1 MNFEKS
7 TYVFHLFFLRN
18 RNSRDQQKS
27 VFRKQIAIALEFN
40 KPIMIHCRDA
50 SDDCLNILKEL
61 VPREYKIHRH
71 CFTGDA
77 EEVSKWL
84 DAFPNM
90 YFSFTNLIGF
100 KNLHRTQGLRS
111 AVTKI
116 PLHRILIE
124 TDAPYFRPQ
133 KVIFLII
140 IL

>member
-1 MNFEKS
+1 
-7 TYVFHLFFLRN
+7 
-18 RNSRDQQKS
+18 
-27 VFRKQIAIALEFN
+27 
-40 KPIMIHCRDA
+40 MIHCRDA
-50 SDDCLNILKEL
+50 SDDCLNILKEM

-84 DAFPNM
+84 EAFPNM

-116 PLHRILIE
+116 PLQRILIE

-133 KVIFLII
+133 CVSIFYPII
-140 IL
+140 QTFLYYIYHFVFISTLSNFIR